1 MYTRGDD
8 TMINPEDLKQNVK
21 MFKNGNS
28 YAFRISKKDREF
40 LNADSNTS
48 FEKIVSPD
56 GKEVTFRKIENV
68 RPSVLQTA
76 DKLYDDNSELMKRLE
91 NL

>member
-1 MYTRGDD
+1 MMQ
-8 TMINPEDLKQNVK
+8 MINPADLKQNVK

-40 LNADSNTS
+40 LDADNDTH

-56 GKEVTFRKIENV
+56 GKEITFKKIEKV
-68 RPSVLQTA
+68 RPNVLETA
-76 DKLYDDNSELMKRLE
+76 SKLYDKHSDLMKRLE

>member
-1 MYTRGDD
+1 
-8 TMINPEDLKQNVK
+8 MINPESLNQEVK

-40 LNADSNTS
+40 MKVDEGTE
-48 FEKIVSPD
+48 FEKTVSPD
-56 GKEVTFRKIENV
+56 GKEITFKKVESSTPNILEIANNI
-68 RPSVLQTA
+68 
-76 DKLYDDNSELMKRLE
+76 YDEHEDLMKRLE